1 MSDKCKCMECRLRA
15 ALLGVDDPSA
25 PMEIDM
31 NEAYTAM
38 GNVMGEMLAHAPTKT
53 AKRFADY
60 LLEKRKEW
68 MKHPRVVAQHTQGN
82 A

>member
-1 MSDKCKCMECRLRA
+1 MECRLRA
-15 ALLGVDDPSA
+15 ALLGVDNQDV

-38 GNVMGEMLAHAPTKT
+38 GNVMGEMLAHAPAKT
-53 AKRFADY
+53 AKRFTDY
-60 LLEKRKEW
+60 ILDKRKEW
-68 MKHPRVVAQHTQGN
+68 MKHPRVVTQNTQGS